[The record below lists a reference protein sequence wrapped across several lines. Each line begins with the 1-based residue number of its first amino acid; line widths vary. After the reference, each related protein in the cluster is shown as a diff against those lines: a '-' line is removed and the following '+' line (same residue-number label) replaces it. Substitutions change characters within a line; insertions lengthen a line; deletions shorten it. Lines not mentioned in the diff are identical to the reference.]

1 MQFKDMSDKEL
12 VDMVAGLHDCIY
24 VAECYGVK
32 DMVNFQNA
40 EAELDKRGIAM
51 DEVTSLVF
59 TKDGEDIKKYDKK
72 GNAVTL

>member
-12 VDMVAGLHDCIY
+12 VDMVAGLHDSIHIT
-24 VAECYGVK
+24 ECYGVK

-51 DEVTSLVF
+51 DEKRTVTF
-59 TKDGEDIKKYDKK
+59 TKDGIDIEEYDEK
-72 GNAVTL
+72 GSAVI